1 MFGIGSTELLVIL
14 VVALIVLGPKSM
26 ANVSRTLGKAL
37 GEFRRVSTDFQ
48 RTLNAEA
55 EEEEQKKRKKE
66 AAQAAREAVR
76 AEAEAAQNAGQAT
89 GQPAGQAEGQA
100 AGQLAGMV
108 AGQTSQADAQATDP
122 QDTPAAEAVLDTTAV
137 HPEQPAEQDL
147 ASAEALADAQYAPE
161 AATDAEQPQTPAA
174 RETANADAGV
184 PMPPEGSPLAEAL
197 ARTEAEARAAEAR
210 LAQTATAS
218 ENGGKA

>member
-26 ANVSRTLGKAL
+26 ANISRTLGKAL

-76 AEAEAAQNAGQAT
+76 AEAEAACPT
-89 GQPAGQAEGQA
+89 VKKVQPGCLSI
-100 AGQLAGMV
+100 QL
-108 AGQTSQADAQATDP
+108 DP
-122 QDTPAAEAVLDTTAV
+122 
-137 HPEQPAEQDL
+137 
-147 ASAEALADAQYAPE
+147 
-161 AATDAEQPQTPAA
+161 
-174 RETANADAGV
+174 
-184 PMPPEGSPLAEAL
+184 
-197 ARTEAEARAAEAR
+197 
-210 LAQTATAS
+210 
-218 ENGGKA
+218 